1 MLFDN
6 IKIGFIKENNI
17 SRVNANRLK
26 AIRTN
31 VDKKVKLTNV
41 LN

>member
-6 IKIGFIKENNI
+6 IKIGFIKEKNI
-17 SRVNANRLK
+17 SRVNAIGLK

-31 VDKKVKLTNV
+31 VDKKSQIKNV